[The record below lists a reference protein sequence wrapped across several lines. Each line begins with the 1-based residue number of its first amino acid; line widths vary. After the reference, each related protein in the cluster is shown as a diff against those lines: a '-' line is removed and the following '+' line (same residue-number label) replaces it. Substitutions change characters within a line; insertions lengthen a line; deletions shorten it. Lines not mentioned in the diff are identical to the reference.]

1 MTVETARD
9 TVTVTIDGFEIA
21 VPKGT
26 LIIRAAELLGIQI
39 PRFCDH
45 PLLDP
50 IGACRQCLVEVE
62 GQRKPMASCTI
73 ACTEG
78 MVVRTQLTSAVAEKA
93 QRGVMELLLINH
105 PLDCPMCDKG
115 GECPLQNQAMSS
127 GQGETRYAEEKRTFE
142 KPVAISTEV
151 LLDRERCI
159 SCTRCVRVS
168 EEIAGDPFIDFLE
181 RGPSQMIG
189 TAEGKPFNS
198 YFSGNTVQVCPVG
211 ALTGAAYRFRARPFD
226 LVSVPSVCEHC
237 ASGCRQRTDIRR
249 GRVTRRL
256 AGYDPAVNEEWNC
269 DKGRW
274 AFTYATEPDRLTS
287 PLVRDEAGALV
298 PASWPHALAVAAAGL
313 AAARGEPDQ
322 GAQGTPYW
330 GPRGVGVLTG
340 GRLTLEDAYAY
351 AKFARV
357 ALDTNNVDMRARPHS
372 AEEEQFLAACVAGRG
387 IGVSYADLEQAP
399 AVLLAGFEPED
410 ESPIVFLRLHK
421 AARRHALKVF
431 SIAAL
436 ASPGLVKLG
445 GELLTTRP
453 GDEPAALKALNVL
466 AALAGGTPGG
476 FGGMASP
483 QEQGG
488 SGGDRSPREDA
499 FRGAGRALAAP
510 GAVILVGER
519 LAAVP
524 GALAAAAELAAASGA
539 RLAWI
544 PRRAGERGAVEAGAL
559 PGLLPIGRPVTDAAA
574 RAEVAR
580 IWGKGSL
587 PATPGHD
594 TAGMLAA
601 VADGELGALVVAGV
615 DPADLPDPQAA
626 LQAIEMAPFVV
637 SLELRASEITDRAD
651 VVFPVAAVA
660 EKAGTFVN
668 WEGRGG
674 SFGAALRVP
683 EVRTDLYVLGA
694 IADQMDVHLGLP
706 DAAAA
711 RAELAALG
719 THRGPR
725 PEAPR
730 QGGPGGRGGLGG
742 KVSPQEQGGAGGD
755 RPPGAVASGG
765 DRPPGAVASGGDRP
779 PGAILLSTWHQLLDS
794 GRMQDGE
801 PSLAGTARPVLARM
815 SAATAAAAGVAD
827 GDKVTVASERGSV
840 TVPVM
845 VVPMADHVVWLP
857 AAGLPEADPPEADP
871 QPGRPEHA
879 STTIR
884 AGLGAGHGATVT
896 LRRPQ

>member
-1 MTVETARD
+1 VTVETTQD

-26 LIIRAAELLGIQI
+26 WIIRAAELLGIAI
-39 PRFCDH
+39 PRFCEH

-62 GQRKPMASCTI
+62 GQRKPLASCIT
-73 ACTEG
+73 ACSEG
-78 MVVRTQLTSAVAEKA
+78 MVVHTQLTSAVADKA
-93 QRGVMELLLINH
+93 QQGVMELLLINH

-115 GECPLQNQAMSS
+115 GECPLQNQAMSN
-127 GQGETRYAEEKRTFE
+127 GRGETRFTFDKRTFD

-159 SCTRCVRVS
+159 SCTRCTRTS
-168 EEIAGDPFIDFLE
+168 EEIAGDAFIEFLG
-181 RGPSQMIG
+181 RGPNQIIG

-211 ALTGAAYRFRARPFD
+211 ALTGAAYRFRSRPYD

-237 ASGCRQRTDIRR
+237 AAGCRQRTDIRR

-256 AGYDPAVNEEWNC
+256 AGEEPLVNEEWNC

-274 AFTYATEPDRLTS
+274 AFTYATQPDRLTS
-287 PLVRDEAGALV
+287 PLVRDADGVLV

-313 AAARGEPDQ
+313 AAARDTDAER
-322 GAQGTPYW
+322 
-330 GPRGVGVLTG
+330 PRGAGVLAG

-357 ALDTNNVDMRARPHS
+357 ALDTNDVDMRARPHS
-372 AEEEQFLAACVAGRG
+372 AEEEQFLAACVAGRD
-387 IGVSYADLEQAP
+387 IAVTYADLERAP

-410 ESPIVFLRLHK
+410 ESPIVFLRLRK
-421 AARRHALKVF
+421 AVRHHQLPVF

-436 ASPGLVKLG
+436 ASPGTVKLA
-445 GELLTTRP
+445 GELLATLP
-453 GDEPAALKALNVL
+453 GDEAAAL
-466 AALAGGTPGG
+466 T
-476 FGGMASP
+476 
-483 QEQGG
+483 
-488 SGGDRSPREDA
+488 
-499 FRGAGRALAAP
+499 ALAAGGAASAPGWKAADVEESWQRAGEALASP

-524 GALAAAAELAAASGA
+524 GALAAAARLAFTSGA
-539 RLAWI
+539 RLAWV

-580 IWGKGSL
+580 TWGKSSL
-587 PATPGHD
+587 PAAPGRD
-594 TAGMLAA
+594 TTAMLTAA
-601 VADGELGALVVAGV
+601 ADGALGALVVAGV
-615 DPADLPDPQAA
+615 DPADLPDPRAA
-626 LQAIEMAPFVV
+626 LDAIEMAPFVV
-637 SLELRASEITDRAD
+637 SLELRASAVTDRAD

-674 SFGAALRVP
+674 SFAEALKVP

-719 THRGPR
+719 AWRGTR
-725 PEAPR
+725 PEPPIMTTAWPSELSASADLD
-730 QGGPGGRGGLGG
+730 PSAGL
-742 KVSPQEQGGAGGD
+742 
-755 RPPGAVASGG
+755 AVRLAS
-765 DRPPGAVASGGDRP
+765 
-779 PGAILLSTWHQLLDS
+779 WHQLLDS

-801 PSLAGTARPVLARM
+801 PALAGTARPVVARI
-815 SAATAAAAGVAD
+815 SAATAAEAGLAD
-827 GDKVTVASERGSV
+827 GDKVTVVTGHGSV
-840 TVPVM
+840 TVPVELA
-845 VVPMADHVVWLP
+845 PMADHVVWLP
-857 AAGLPEADPPEADP
+857 AAGLPGGATL
-871 QPGRPEHA
+871 HA
-879 STTIR
+879 E
-884 AGLGAGHGATVT
+884 LGAGHGAMVT
-896 LRRPQ
+896 LRRPE